1 MLDICEG
8 FFGHSCLNRMLS
20 DREMLLG
27 LGMGALI
34 GGVSGSVAC
43 IFMHRD
49 LEPFKAG
56 IKETGIKLDELARK
70 LDRKLVRHD
79 EKP

>member
-1 MLDICEG
+1 MSGLSPLSDRDTEETLSEHSMLDICEG
-8 FFGHSCLNRMLS
+8 FFGHSCLKRMLS

-27 LGMGALI
+27 VGMGALI

-49 LEPFKAG
+49 
-56 IKETGIKLDELARK
+56 
-70 LDRKLVRHD
+70 
-79 EKP
+79 